1 MDNFKNK
8 FLNFYYDL
16 MSHPLISII
25 IRVASLY
32 GLHKKN
38 FLKNFINTI
47 KKNGEISAIYD
58 QKITLTNRTKKKA
71 ENLNFDN
78 VFASSILKIYNLD

>member
-25 IRVASLY
+25 IRVAFVCLALILLAY
-32 GLHKKN
+32 
-38 FLKNFINTI
+38 FLFYAIIFAVILIPIYYIGKYINS
-47 KKNGEISAIYD
+47 K
-58 QKITLTNRTKKKA
+58 
-71 ENLNFDN
+71 
-78 VFASSILKIYNLD
+78 

>member
-25 IRVASLY
+25 IRVAFVCLVLILLAY
-32 GLHKKN
+32 
-38 FLKNFINTI
+38 FLFYAIIFAVILIPIYYIWKYINS
-47 KKNGEISAIYD
+47 K
-58 QKITLTNRTKKKA
+58 
-71 ENLNFDN
+71 
-78 VFASSILKIYNLD
+78 

>member
-25 IRVASLY
+25 IRVLFVCLVLILIAY
-32 GLHKKN
+32 
-38 FLKNFINTI
+38 FLFY
-47 KKNGEISAIYD
+47 AIIFAVILIPIYYIW
-58 QKITLTNRTKKKA
+58 KY
-71 ENLNFDN
+71 LN
-78 VFASSILKIYNLD
+78 SK